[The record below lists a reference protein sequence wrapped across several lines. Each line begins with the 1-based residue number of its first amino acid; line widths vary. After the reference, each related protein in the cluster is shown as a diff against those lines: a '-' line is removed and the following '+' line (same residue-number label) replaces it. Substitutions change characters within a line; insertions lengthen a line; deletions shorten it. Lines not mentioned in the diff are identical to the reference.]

1 MKKEIDFII
10 TDIIM
15 PELDGIGVIE
25 RIDEEYEL
33 GNLKKKP
40 GIIIVSA
47 IVHDNFKF
55 DIFKKGVNYYMT
67 KPINYE
73 MLEKR
78 IVELYDGIMS
88 MELEEK
94 ISMRLKEIGIYPNL
108 LGYAYIKSAVEV
120 LIQRPEIQNNY
131 RNELYPII
139 AEQNNKEVKSIE
151 KSIIN
156 AINTA
161 WNKKEGIV
169 DLLDNDEEK
178 PSANKILATLVEEMN
193 NTYK

>member
-1 MKKEIDFII
+1 
-10 TDIIM
+10 
-15 PELDGIGVIE
+15 
-25 RIDEEYEL
+25 
-33 GNLKKKP
+33 
-40 GIIIVSA
+40 
-47 IVHDNFKF
+47 
-55 DIFKKGVNYYMT
+55 MT